1 MNDKQFP
8 GIPSLPQRPNL
19 GGNTPAPNPVG
30 SNPSVPRLPTQQP
43 SNPSTPPLQ
52 GFGQQSPVNPLQG
65 FGQQQNPS
73 NPPQQQGFGQ
83 PAQQFGQQPQ
93 QQFNNPVQNFQ
104 NGQPT
109 PTPRF
114 DTEEESNPASRSVKL
129 KRKKNSNSKK
139 EVKATA
145 YSGKRRNVM
154 IARIAIF
161 AVLAILV
168 GNGVINILPKSSNL
182 TASDSSLIISQVRQN
197 LNVSDFP
204 RTKGE
209 GVAQGFTNVYLN
221 YNPATKAERF
231 ELLKT
236 FGPEKVISAID
247 IRPANEQEIAASGLT
262 FSGTDTQV
270 QTVTQGPYVVDSLM
284 FKGGK
289 AALITTMT
297 QINNKQWV
305 FLQIPLYYNTNTQDV
320 SVSGPVTFGP
330 PNGVTDIPANEG
342 SESWNEDREVAD
354 AVKEDLTTYMKA
366 WTSSDQTNIDRYL
379 VKENGKI
386 VSSLEAQEG
395 LGSSVNFI
403 SMNSI
408 SVEAKKKPEEE
419 TTASM
424 LDYYTRQ
431 AEIKVTFMEPASGIV
446 YQQTYRLLLR
456 YINEDWFVEDI
467 QNVVVALDRDAII
480 RKNNEK

>member
-19 GGNTPAPNPVG
+19 GGNTPAQNPIANTPG
-30 SNPSVPRLPTQQP
+30 VPRLPAQQP
-43 SNPSTPPLQ
+43 STQIPQQPP
-52 GFGQQSPVNPLQG
+52 VNNPLQG
-65 FGQQQNPS
+65 FGQQPNPS
-73 NPPQQQGFGQ
+73 TPVQQN
-83 PAQQFGQQPQ
+83 FGQQPQ

-104 NGQPT
+104 NNQPT
-109 PTPRF
+109 VTPRF
-114 DTEEESNPASRSVKL
+114 DTEEENNPASRSVKL

-161 AVLAILV
+161 TILAVLV
-168 GNGVINILPKSSNL
+168 GNGVLNILPKSSNL

-221 YNPATKAERF
+221 YNPATKVERF
-231 ELLKT
+231 ELLKK

-247 IRPANEQEIAASGLT
+247 IRPANEQELAASGLT
-262 FSGTDTQV
+262 VSGTDMQTQK
-270 QTVTQGPYVVDSLM
+270 VTQGPYVVNSLM
-284 FKGGK
+284 FKGGT
-289 AALITTMT
+289 AALVTTMS
-297 QINNKQWV
+297 QINNKQWI
-305 FLQIPLYYNTNTQDV
+305 FLQIPLYYNASNQDV

-342 SESWNEDREVAD
+342 SESWNEDRDVAA

-366 WTSSDQTNIDRYL
+366 WTASDTTNIDRYL

-395 LGSSVNFI
+395 LNSSLNFV
-403 SMNSI
+403 SLNSI

-424 LDYYTRQ
+424 LDYYTRK
-431 AEIKVTFMEPASGIV
+431 AEVKVTFIEPTSGII

-456 YINEDWFVEDI
+456 YINEDWFVKDI
-467 QNVVVALDRDAII
+467 QNVVVTLDRDAII
-480 RKNNEK
+480 KKNNEN